1 LFFYWILELFR
12 QRGIIGFSMGLWNCY
27 KHMTLFVFLLK
38 FDNVPT
44 LWYYLFIYWT
54 LELFRQCS
62 FSCVSMWLW
71 NCSDS
76 VALLILYWTL
86 EMFRQCGIIDFVLD
100 FATVWHHLFIY
111 WTLEMFRQCNIFF
124 SLCEFGIDQRVWHY

>member
-1 LFFYWILELFR
+1 MALFVFLCDFGTVPTIWHYLFFYWILELFR

-62 FSCVSMWLW
+62 FSCVSM
-71 NCSDS
+71 
-76 VALLILYWTL
+76 
-86 EMFRQCGIIDFVLD
+86 
-100 FATVWHHLFIY
+100 
-111 WTLEMFRQCNIFF
+111 
-124 SLCEFGIDQRVWHY
+124 